1 MGTSLA
7 NESETPTL
15 LGPDLTGALDPSTFG
30 EQTLLAPDAES
41 RSRAPRRMK
50 TLARGHSVGR
60 YVVIDHLGA
69 GGMGVVYTAYD
80 PELDRKVAVKLLQ
93 AELGGSSRGTTGA
106 SRLIREAQAMAA
118 LSHPNVITVHDVGT
132 LDDDVFVAMEFVDG
146 WTLGGW
152 LEAEPRSLV
161 AILEVFQAA
170 GQGLAA
176 AHAAGLVHRDFKPD
190 NVMVG
195 CDGRVRV
202 MDFGLARRMGASPG
216 DQAKVAAV
224 AKLAALRE
232 RSQPDLDLTTT
243 GAVIGTPAYMSPEQY
258 QGKPIDARSDQYS
271 YCVALYEAVYGERPF
286 AAENIGALAFA
297 VCSGQIADAPSG
309 SKVPG
314 WLRDV
319 LVRGLSAMPEA
330 RFQDMS
336 ALLAQLGRDRRTLA
350 RRLTLLGAGVLAIL
364 VGAWGLHAT
373 RGQESV
379 CSGAQTQ
386 LDEVW
391 NDAHRAEIERA
402 FASTNKPYAAHTWA
416 TVAPLLHAY
425 TSAWV
430 EGHQDACEATRVR
443 GEQSEEL
450 LDLRMMCLRE
460 RLEGL
465 RGVVDSYAG
474 IGPDAIE
481 GLDSAVELASD
492 LAPISDCSDVAL
504 LTAPIKPPSD
514 PKAREGVALL
524 REELARVRTLA
535 ARGDYAQGVDQASAA
550 LAHARELDYAPTTA
564 EALVWLGR
572 LQHLAGDLAGA
583 EQSLLLGA
591 EQAAIGHHDLVAA
604 RAWIELVEVVGAKQ
618 ARPQEGALLAKVAA
632 AACRRGGGD
641 EQTADLAADL
651 AADLTADLT
660 ADLAVALAAVYK
672 LEARYDAAQTEL
684 ERALS
689 LRKAELGNEHVKVAD
704 TLLALG
710 DIAREQGH
718 YDDAA
723 ARYDAARAILETTL
737 GSQHPEVARVYNS
750 MGNAAI
756 RAGRLDEAITHHE
769 AALEIREATLG
780 SEHPD
785 IAASLNNLGAAHE
798 LRKDLTE
805 ALEYHQ
811 RALAIRTA
819 ALGETHPNV
828 AMSLNNIGN
837 VYRSMRKL
845 DDALAYYERALA
857 LKIEVLGPE
866 HPAVGE
872 TLGNIANVHTS
883 SEEWE
888 AALDFAERAQVI
900 FEASLGPEHPNVGS
914 GYVNLSTIQRHLGD
928 WEASRV
934 AAERA
939 LTIFVAI
946 LDPSH
951 SLIGS
956 ARLSIG
962 IAHFRLD
969 DSKQAVVQLE
979 QARELFVA
987 SGSKNELAS
996 TQAALGE
1003 VYWALGRREEAREE
1017 VSAALMWSEQ
1027 EPDQAD
1033 TVASLGAW
1041 LRAHQVR

>member
-1 MGTSLA
+1 MV

-15 LGPDLTGALDPSTFG
+15 FGPELNSALDPSTFDD
-30 EQTLLAPDAES
+30 QTLLAPDAES
-41 RSRAPRRMK
+41 RSRSSAPRRMK
-50 TLARGHSVGR
+50 TLARGRSVGR
-60 YVVIDHLGA
+60 YVVLDHLGA

-93 AELGGSSRGTTGA
+93 TELGGSSRGTTGA
-106 SRLIREAQAMAA
+106 SRLVREAQAMAA

-132 LDDDVFVAMEFVDG
+132 LGDDVFVAMEFVDG

-152 LEAEPRSLV
+152 REAEPRSLA

-170 GQGLAA
+170 GHGLAA

-195 CDGRVRV
+195 RDGRVRV
-202 MDFGLARRMGASPG
+202 MDFGLARRMGVSPG
-216 DQAKVAAV
+216 DQAKMATVATV

-232 RSQPDLDLTTT
+232 RSQPDLDLTAT

-258 QGKPIDARSDQYS
+258 LGEPIDARSDQFS
-271 YCVALYEAVYGERPF
+271 FCVALYEAVYGERPF
-286 AAENIGALAFA
+286 TAENIGALAFA

-319 LVRGLSAMPEA
+319 LVRGLSATPEL

-350 RRLTLLGAGVLAIL
+350 RRWAPLGAGVLAIL
-364 VGAWGLHAT
+364 VGAWGLYAA
-373 RGQESV
+373 RGQDNV

-386 LDEVW
+386 LGEVW
-391 NDAHRAEIERA
+391 NDARRVELERA
-402 FASTNKPYAAHTWA
+402 FASTHKPYAAHSWA

-474 IGPDAIE
+474 VGPDAIE
-481 GLDSAVELASD
+481 GLDSAVELATD

-514 PKAREGVALL
+514 PEAREGVALL
-524 REELARVRTLA
+524 REELARVRTSA

-583 EQSLLLGA
+583 EKSLLLGA

-604 RAWIELVEVVGAKQ
+604 RAWIELVEVIGAKQ
-618 ARPQEGALLAKVAA
+618 ARPQEGALLAKVAGA
-632 AACRRGGGD
+632 ALRRGGGD
-641 EQTADLAADL
+641 EQAGEKVGEKAADL
-651 AADLTADLT
+651 A

-672 LEARYDAAQTEL
+672 LEARYDAAQAEL

-689 LRKAELGNEHVKVAD
+689 LRQAELGNEHVKVAD
-704 TLLALG
+704 TQLALG

-723 ARYDAARAILETTL
+723 ARYDAARAILEATL

-769 AALEIREATLG
+769 AALEIREASLG

-798 LRKDLTE
+798 LRKELTE
-805 ALEYHQ
+805 ALEHHQ

-837 VYRSMRKL
+837 VYQSMRRL
-845 DDALAYYERALA
+845 DDALANYERALA

-866 HPAVGE
+866 HPSVGE
-872 TLGNIANVHTS
+872 TLGNIANVHVK

-888 AALDFAERAQVI
+888 AALDYAERAQVI
-900 FEASLGPEHPNVGS
+900 FEASLGFEHPNVGS
-914 GYVNLSTIQRHLGD
+914 GYVNLSTIQRQLGD

-934 AAERA
+934 AAERG
-939 LTIFVAI
+939 LTIFAAI

-951 SLIGS
+951 PLIGS
-956 ARLSIG
+956 ARLNIG
-962 IAHFRLD
+962 IAHFRLG

-987 SGSKNELAS
+987 SGSKGELAS

-1017 VSAALMWSEQ
+1017 VSAALVWSEQ
-1027 EPDQAD
+1027 APGQAD

-1041 LRAHQVR
+1041 LRSHKVR